1 MSVATLRY
9 ERPAAAPDT
18 ARAAPLERGHGAAEL
33 GFVRRGDGTALAH
46 LFQRTPCRVLFPRP
60 DAGDPLTAV
69 LLTTSGGLAGG
80 DVLDIDID
88 VAAGAGA
95 LVTSQ
100 AAEKVYRSL
109 GPDCRVAARLAVAD
123 GAALEFLPQETI
135 LFEGAR
141 LRRRTV
147 VEVAATGRFLACD
160 MLVFGRTARGEA
172 YTRGR
177 LHDVWEVRRDGR
189 LAWFDAVRLD
199 GDIAATLASPM
210 AFGDAV
216 ALATALYLGEDAAG
230 LLPRARA
237 MADDGPSRAGATLV
251 NGVLLARFLGPR
263 ASHVRA
269 HLGRYLSGLRH
280 AALGRPAQ
288 LPRVWGS

>member
-9 ERPAAAPDT
+9 ERPAAAT
-18 ARAAPLERGHGAAEL
+18 EGARAAPLERGHGVAEL
-33 GFVRRGDGTALAH
+33 GFVRRGDGTALGH

-60 DAGDPLTAV
+60 DPGDPLTAV

-80 DVLDIDID
+80 DVLGLDID
-88 VAAGAGA
+88 VASGVGA

-141 LRRRTV
+141 LRRHTAV
-147 VEVAATGRFLACD
+147 AVAATGRFLACD

-177 LHDVWEVRRDGR
+177 LHDAWEVRHGGR
-189 LAWFDAVRLD
+189 LAWVDAVRLD
-199 GDIAATLASPM
+199 GDIAATLAAPM
-210 AFGDAV
+210 AFAGAT
-216 ALATALYLGEDAAG
+216 AFATALYVGEDGAA

-237 MADDGPSRAGATLV
+237 LTDDGPSRAGATLV

-263 ASHVRA
+263 AADVRE
-269 HLGRYLSGLRH
+269 HLGRYLSGLRQ
-280 AALGRPAQ
+280 AALGLPAR
-288 LPRVWGS
+288 LPRVWGI